1 MRHAFRML
9 STMLAFC
16 LSASALATVTASLDR
31 DQIAPGETVQ
41 LLLQSDRSPDG
52 QPDLGPLKNDFTILG
67 TSSGSSIQI
76 INGHS
81 SSQTQLSLALSPK
94 HDGKIRIPPLQWGG
108 EQSPPL
114 ELTVSNS
121 APGGNA
127 GSAGG
132 QSGGGA
138 TATNGSSH
146 VFITTSVDHNQAY
159 VQAAIVLTVRLYT
172 DQALYQANLNLPASA
187 DVLVQPLG
195 KDQQGSESRNGRSYQ
210 VVERKYLLSPQR
222 SGQLALQGPTLDAAV
237 ADAQNDSPFGNDPF
251 FGSAFGHMQ
260 MPSIVTST
268 RPLHLQAK
276 PISLKVLPRPAG
288 ATGANWLPAQ
298 SVTLEESWNPASASV
313 HAGEPLTRHLRL
325 SALGLTSTQ
334 LPDLNT
340 LMQVPDGIKLYP
352 DKSKADDKL
361 QGTTIRGTREQDIAL
376 IASYPGHYSLPAVH
390 LSWWDTT
397 ANVQREATLPAH
409 TLDILPSAS
418 GNGGTTVLPA
428 AKLPAPSGLPNTV
441 QANPPVRP
449 GQANPVS
456 VWLWV
461 SLGLG
466 VLCLC
471 ILLAWW
477 RTRQRVSNI
486 DHGKTEN
493 KAAQSVISARAAF
506 KAFHQA
512 CRDNDSQAA
521 RKHLLDWARTIW
533 PDHPPSGLNALSRLL
548 DDEKLAEPL
557 RELERACYTNGTWRG
572 EPLAHALAVP
582 PSMTTLAEHKQGL
595 PELYP

>member
-1 MRHAFRML
+1 MKHAFRIIAA
-9 STMLAFC
+9 TLACC
-16 LSASALATVTASLDR
+16 LSLSALAGVTASLDR

-41 LLLQSDRSPDG
+41 LLLQSDHSPDG
-52 QPDLGPLKNDFTILG
+52 QPDLGPLKNDFTIVG
-67 TSSGSSIQI
+67 TSSGSSVQI
-76 INGHS
+76 INGHL
-81 SSQTQLSLALSPK
+81 SSQTQLTLSLSPK

-127 GSAGG
+127 GSA
-132 QSGGGA
+132 SGHSGSGA

-172 DQALYQANLNLPASA
+172 DEALYRANLNLPASA
-187 DVLVQPLG
+187 DVLVQQLG

-222 SGQLALQGPTLDAAV
+222 SGQLTLQGPTLDAEV
-237 ADAQNDSPFGNDPF
+237 ADAQSDNPFGNDSL
-251 FGSAFGHMQ
+251 FGNVFGHMQ

-276 PISLKVLPRPAG
+276 AIALKVLARPTR
-288 ATGANWLPAQ
+288 ATGAIWLPAQ

-325 SALGLTSTQ
+325 SALGLTGAQ
-334 LPDLNT
+334 LPDLDT
-340 LMQVPDGIKLYP
+340 LMPVPDGIKLYP
-352 DKSKADDKL
+352 DKSKVGDKE

-376 IASYPGHYSLPAVH
+376 IASHPGHFLLPAVH

-397 ANVQREATLPAH
+397 ANIQRDATLPER
-409 TLDILPSAS
+409 TLDILPSVS
-418 GNGGTTVLPA
+418 DNGSATVSLA
-428 AKLPAPSGLPNTV
+428 APPPSIRFPNTV
-441 QANPPVRP
+441 QANPPVRA
-449 GQANPVS
+449 GQAAPVS
-456 VWLWV
+456 IWLWV

-471 ILLAWW
+471 ILLAWFVRPR
-477 RTRQRVSNI
+477 RTPDIEPGKAENDAAASAVST
-486 DHGKTEN
+486 K
-493 KAAQSVISARAAF
+493 AAF

-512 CRDNDSQAA
+512 CRDNDPQAA
-521 RKHLLDWARTIW
+521 RKYLLDWACTIW
-533 PDHPPSGLNALSRLL
+533 PAHPPSGLNALSHLL

-557 RELERACYTNGTWRG
+557 RHLERACYTDGTWRG
-572 EPLAHALAVP
+572 ESLAHALAVP
-582 PSMTTLAEHKQGL
+582 PSITVSTEHKQGL